1 MKQKA
6 LKLFF
11 LICVLGFSSIQ
22 AQTVNGTITD
32 ALDGTL
38 LPGVNVIIKGTATGV
53 SSNFE
58 GEYSIEVA
66 SADAI
71 LQFSYL
77 GYSTKEI
84 KVNGKSIIN
93 VSLNQSAESLEEVV
107 VTALGI
113 TREKKSLGYSVS
125 EVDGSSVSL
134 AKESNVVNSLS
145 GKVAGVVVTQSTSG
159 PAGGTRVVIRGNN
172 SITGNNQPLYV
183 VDGVPID
190 NSGIGSANGSNQG
203 EFSRSDLGTGISD
216 LNSDDIKSMSVLK
229 GPNAAALYGSRAS
242 NGVILITTK
251 KGNSQGGLGVSLSSN
266 ISFQNPLFLPEYQN
280 EYGAGKDGVFGADLN
295 EVKGNG
301 SWGPKFD
308 GSQQLY
314 YNGENRPYV
323 AQPNNVENFFETGS
337 SVVNTLAISKSNDKS
352 SLRFSY
358 SNSAMKGILP
368 NSEVDRNNFNLR
380 GFSKITDKFS
390 LDAKVTYFL
399 QGAKNRATQGT
410 EGIMAYV
417 YGLNRNIDMNDLKTY
432 QNLDEG
438 YGVISA
444 TNSGGNPYWILNN
457 DKNEDSRRRF
467 TGFAKAQ
474 YDFSDAF
481 KAFVRVGT
489 DAVSHDTESYSA
501 VGHHFYE
508 DGRINYGAND
518 RTETNYD
525 LLLMYNKDIN
535 EDFNLSVNVGANAL
549 HATVKSSNIFGEDF
563 KIPGKYFIGNTDPL
577 KLSVRQSDLI
587 EKKVN
592 SVYGSGSLAYKG
604 MMYLDITGRND
615 WSSALSSENRSYFY
629 KSASLSML
637 LDRMF
642 DFGDSSRINLAKLRV
657 SYANVGNDT
666 DPQQIVN
673 LFDVASNGYLGNITV
688 SRPNI
693 KYSENLRPE
702 DVTSAEFGFEIK
714 ALENRI
720 FADFTYYTITSKDLI
735 FDVPVDPATGF
746 SYFRE
751 NVGEVSNKGFEF
763 MVGGTPISNDNF
775 RWDVSLNLSKNTNE
789 LVSLI
794 DGQDFFQFSST
805 NNGAIDVRAQVGEG
819 FGDIYGKTWKTTDDG
834 QLLLTSTGRPQASDE
849 RTKLG
854 NYQPDMTGGFTN
866 TFNYKDFALNFLID
880 FRIGG
885 EVYSG
890 TDAALDASG
899 VSTKTLQYREG
910 GITVEGVWDD
920 NGTLKPNTTNISA
933 QDYWG
938 AVSGIASEYVI
949 EQTNVRLRE
958 ISLSYNFPKTM
969 LEKTFV
975 KNASLSLTGRNL
987 LFLYKK
993 SDNFDP
999 EASYSTSNFAQ
1010 GVLFYNLPTTSSL
1023 GLNLNVKF

>member
-1 MKQKA
+1 MIQKV

-11 LICVLGFSSIQ
+11 VIFLLGFSSIQ
-22 AQTVNGTITD
+22 AQTVTGTITD
-32 ALDGTL
+32 AMDGTA
-38 LPGVNVIIKGTATGV
+38 LPGVNVVIKGTTIGV
-53 SSNFE
+53 SSDFD
-58 GEYSIEVA
+58 GKYSIDVK
-66 SADAI
+66 SSDAV

-77 GYSTKEI
+77 GYATKEVA
-84 KVNGKSIIN
+84 VNGKTVID
-93 VSLNQSAESLEEVV
+93 VALDQSAESLNEVV

-125 EVDGSSVSL
+125 EIDGSSVSL

-145 GKVAGVVVTQSTSG
+145 GKVAGVVITQSASG

-190 NSGIGSANGSNQG
+190 NSGIGSANGSNG
-203 EFSRSDLGTGISD
+203 SEYNRSDLGTGISD
-216 LNSDDIKSMSVLK
+216 INSDDIESMSVLK

-251 KGNSQGGLGVSLSSN
+251 KGSSQSGLGISLSTN

-280 EYGAGKDGVFGADLN
+280 EYGAGKDGIFGADLN

-323 AQPNNVENFFETGS
+323 AQPDNVENFFETGS
-337 SVVNTLAISKSNDKS
+337 NIVNTLAISKSTENS

-358 SNSAMKGILP
+358 SNSAIQSILP
-368 NSEVDRNNFNLR
+368 NSDVDRNNFNLR

-399 QGAKNRATQGT
+399 QDAKNRASQGT

-417 YGLNRNIDMNDLKTY
+417 YGLNRNIDINDLKTY
-432 QNLDEG
+432 QNLDNG

-444 TNSGGNPYWILNN
+444 TNSGGNPYWILNQ
-457 DKNEDSRRRF
+457 DKNEDSRKRF
-467 TGFAKAQ
+467 SGFAKAQ

-489 DAVSHDTESYSA
+489 DVVSHDTESYSA
-501 VGHHFYE
+501 VGHHFYPA
-508 DGRINYGAND
+508 GRINYTASD
-518 RTETNYD
+518 RSETNYD

-535 EDFNLSVNVGANAL
+535 EDFNLAVNAGANAL
-549 HATVKSSNIFGEDF
+549 HSTVRSSRIAGSDF

-577 KLSVRQSDLI
+577 KLSVGQSDLI

-592 SVYGSGSLAYKG
+592 SVYGSASLAYKG
-604 MMYLDITGRND
+604 MAYLDVTGRND

-642 DFGDSSRINLAKLRV
+642 DFQGSKINLAKLRL

-666 DPQQIVN
+666 DPQQIIN
-673 LFDVASNGYLGNITV
+673 LFNVASNGYLGNTTV

-693 KYSENLRPE
+693 KFSESLRPE
-702 DVTSAEFGFEIK
+702 DVTSTELGFEIK
-714 ALENRI
+714 ALGNRL
-720 FADFTYYTITSKDLI
+720 FADFTYYSITSKDLI
-735 FDVPVDPATGF
+735 FDVPVDPATGY

-751 NVGEVSNKGFEF
+751 NVGEISNKGFEF
-763 MVGGTPISNDNF
+763 LVGGTPIKTEDF
-775 RWDVSLNLSKNTNE
+775 QWDVTFNLSKNENK

-805 NNGAIDVRAQVGEG
+805 NGGNIDVRAQVGDG

-834 QLLLTSTGRPQASDE
+834 QLLLTATGRPQASEE
-849 RTKLG
+849 RVKLG

-866 TFNYKDFALNFLID
+866 TFNYKDFALNFLVD

-890 TDAALDASG
+890 TDAALDARG
-899 VSTKTLQYREG
+899 VTKKTLQYREG

-938 AVSGIASEYVI
+938 AISGIASEYII

-958 ISLSYNFPKTM
+958 ISLSYNFPRAI
-969 LEKTFV
+969 LEKTFI

-987 LFLYKK
+987 FFLYKK

-1023 GLNLNVKF
+1023 GLSLNVKF

>member
-1 MKQKA
+1 MIQKT

-11 LICVLGFSSIQ
+11 LICVLGFSSLQ

-32 ALDGTL
+32 ATDGTL
-38 LPGVNVIIKGTATGV
+38 LPGVNVIIKGTKIGA
-53 SSNFE
+53 SSDFN
-58 GEYSIEVA
+58 GNYSIEVT
-66 SADAI
+66 STDAI

-84 KVNGKSIIN
+84 KVNGKSIMN
-93 VSLNQSAESLEEVV
+93 VSLNQSAESLDEVV

-113 TREKKSLGYSVS
+113 SREKKSLGYSVS

-134 AKESNVVNSLS
+134 AKEANVVNSLS
-145 GKVAGVVVTQSTSG
+145 GKVAGVVITQSASG
-159 PAGGTRVVIRGNN
+159 PAGGTRVIIRGNN

-190 NSGIGSANGSNQG
+190 NSGIGSANGSNT
-203 EFSRSDLGTGISD
+203 SNYNRSDLGTGISD

-251 KGNSQGGLGVSLSSN
+251 KGSNQQGLGISLSTN
-266 ISFQNPLFLPEYQN
+266 ISFQNPLILPEYQN
-280 EYGAGKDGVFGADLN
+280 EYGAGKDGVFATDLT
-295 EVKGNG
+295 ELKGNG

-308 GSQQLY
+308 GSSQLY
-314 YNGENRPYV
+314 YTGENRPYV
-323 AQPNNVENFFETGS
+323 AQPDNVKDFFETGS
-337 SVVNTLAISKSNDKS
+337 SIVNTLAISKSNENS

-358 SNSAMKGILP
+358 SNSTMQSILP

-380 GFSKITDKFS
+380 GFSQLTDKFS

-399 QGAKNRATQGT
+399 QGAKNRPSQGT
-410 EGIMAYV
+410 EGVMAYL
-417 YGLNRNIDMNDLKTY
+417 YGLNRNIDINDLKTY
-432 QNLDEG
+432 QNLDDG

-444 TNSGGNPYWILNN
+444 TNSGGNPYWILYN
-457 DKNEDSRRRF
+457 DKNEDNRKRF
-467 TGFAKAQ
+467 SGFAKAK
-474 YDFSDAF
+474 YDFSDTF

-501 VGHHFYE
+501 VGHHFYPA
-508 DGRINYGAND
+508 GRINYSATD

-549 HATVKSSNIFGEDF
+549 HSTYKSSSIAGEDF
-563 KIPGKYFIGNTDPL
+563 KIPGKYFISNTDPL
-577 KLSVRQSDLI
+577 KLSVGQTDLI

-615 WSSALSSENRSYFY
+615 WSSALSSENRSYLY

-637 LDRMF
+637 LNKMF
-642 DFGDSSRINLAKLRV
+642 DFGASKINLAKLRL

-673 LFDVASNGYLGNITV
+673 LFSVASNGYLGNTTV

-693 KYSENLRPE
+693 KFSESLRPE
-702 DVTSAEFGFEIK
+702 DVTSTEFGFEVK
-714 ALENRI
+714 ALENRL
-720 FADFTYYTITSKDLI
+720 FADFTYYSISSKDLI
-735 FDVPVDPATGF
+735 FDVPVDPATGY

-751 NVGEVSNKGFEF
+751 NVGEVSNKGFEL
-763 MVGGTPISNDNF
+763 MIGGTPIRNDNF
-775 RWDVSLNLSKNTNE
+775 KWDVSLNLSQNTNE

-794 DGQDFFQFSST
+794 DGQDFFEFSTT
-805 NNGAIDVRAQVGEG
+805 NSGAVDVRAQVGEG
-819 FGDIYGKTWKTTDDG
+819 FGDIYGTTWKTTDDG
-834 QLLLTSTGRPQASDE
+834 QLLLTATGRPQASDE
-849 RTKLG
+849 RVKLG
-854 NYQPDMTGGFTN
+854 NYQPDMTGGFSN
-866 TFNYKDFALNFLID
+866 TFNYKDFALNFLLD

-890 TDAALDASG
+890 TDAALDARG
-899 VSTKTLQYREG
+899 VSVKTLQYRED

-920 NGTLKPNTTNISA
+920 GGTLTPNTTNISA

-938 AVSGIASEYVI
+938 AVSGIASEYI
-949 EQTNVRLRE
+949 IDQTNVRLRE
-958 ISLSYNFPKTM
+958 ISLSYNFPNAI

-975 KNASLSLTGRNL
+975 KNASISLTGRNL
-987 LFLYKK
+987 FFLYKK

-1010 GVLFYNLPTTSSL
+1010 GVLYYNLPTTSSI
-1023 GLNLNVKF
+1023 GLSLNVKF

>member
-1 MKQKA
+1 MIQKT

-11 LICVLGFSSIQ
+11 LICVLGFSSLQ

-32 ALDGTL
+32 ATDGTL
-38 LPGVNVIIKGTATGV
+38 LPGVNVIIKGTKIGA
-53 SSNFE
+53 SSDFN
-58 GEYSIEVA
+58 GNYSIEVT
-66 SADAI
+66 STDAI

-84 KVNGKSIIN
+84 KVNGKSIMN
-93 VSLNQSAESLEEVV
+93 VSLNQSAESLDEVV

-113 TREKKSLGYSVS
+113 SREKKSLGYSVS

-134 AKESNVVNSLS
+134 AKEANVVNSLS
-145 GKVAGVVVTQSTSG
+145 GKVAGVVITQSASG
-159 PAGGTRVVIRGNN
+159 PAGGTRVIIRGNN

-190 NSGIGSANGSNQG
+190 NSGIGSANGSNT
-203 EFSRSDLGTGISD
+203 SNYNRSDLGTGISD

-251 KGNSQGGLGVSLSSN
+251 KGSNQQGLGISLSTN
-266 ISFQNPLFLPEYQN
+266 ISFQNPLILPEYQN
-280 EYGAGKDGVFGADLN
+280 EYGAGKDGVFATDLT
-295 EVKGNG
+295 ELKGNG

-308 GSQQLY
+308 GSSQLY
-314 YNGENRPYV
+314 YTGENRPYV
-323 AQPNNVENFFETGS
+323 AQPDNVKDFFETGS
-337 SVVNTLAISKSNDKS
+337 SIVNTLAISKSNENS

-358 SNSAMKGILP
+358 SNSTMQSILP

-380 GFSKITDKFS
+380 GFSQLTDKFS
-390 LDAKVTYFL
+390 LGAKVTYFL
-399 QGAKNRATQGT
+399 QGAKNRPSQGT
-410 EGIMAYV
+410 EGVMAYL
-417 YGLNRNIDMNDLKTY
+417 YGLNRNIDINDLKTY
-432 QNLDEG
+432 QNLDDG

-444 TNSGGNPYWILNN
+444 TNSGGNPYWILYN
-457 DKNEDSRRRF
+457 DKNEDNRKRF
-467 TGFAKAQ
+467 SGFAKAK
-474 YDFSDAF
+474 YDFSDTF

-501 VGHHFYE
+501 VGHHFYPA
-508 DGRINYGAND
+508 GRINYSATD

-549 HATVKSSNIFGEDF
+549 HSTYKSSSIAGEDF
-563 KIPGKYFIGNTDPL
+563 KIPGKYFISNTDPL
-577 KLSVRQSDLI
+577 KLSVGQTDLI

-615 WSSALSSENRSYFY
+615 WSSALSSENRSYLY

-637 LDRMF
+637 LNKMF
-642 DFGDSSRINLAKLRV
+642 DFGASKINLAKLRL

-673 LFDVASNGYLGNITV
+673 LFSVASNGYLGNTTV

-693 KYSENLRPE
+693 KFSESLRPE
-702 DVTSAEFGFEIK
+702 DVTSTEFGFEVK
-714 ALENRI
+714 ALENRL
-720 FADFTYYTITSKDLI
+720 FADFTYYSISSKDLI
-735 FDVPVDPATGF
+735 FDVPVDPATGY

-751 NVGEVSNKGFEF
+751 NVGEVSNKGFEL
-763 MVGGTPISNDNF
+763 MIGGTPIRNDNF
-775 RWDVSLNLSKNTNE
+775 KWDVSLNLSQNTNE

-794 DGQDFFQFSST
+794 DGQDFFEFSTT
-805 NNGAIDVRAQVGEG
+805 NSGAVDVRAQVGEG
-819 FGDIYGKTWKTTDDG
+819 FGDIYGTTWKTTDDG
-834 QLLLTSTGRPQASDE
+834 QLLLTATGRPQASDE
-849 RTKLG
+849 RVKLG
-854 NYQPDMTGGFTN
+854 NYQPDMTGGFSN
-866 TFNYKDFALNFLID
+866 TFNYKDFALNFLLD

-890 TDAALDASG
+890 TDAALDARG
-899 VSTKTLQYREG
+899 VSVKTLQYRED

-920 NGTLKPNTTNISA
+920 DGTLTPNTTNISA

-938 AVSGIASEYVI
+938 AVSGIASEYI
-949 EQTNVRLRE
+949 IDQTNVRLRE
-958 ISLSYNFPKTM
+958 ISLSYNFPNAI

-975 KNASLSLTGRNL
+975 QNASLSLTGRNL
-987 LFLYKK
+987 FFLYKK

-1010 GVLFYNLPTTSSL
+1010 GVLYYNLPTTSSI
-1023 GLNLNVKF
+1023 GLSLNVKF

>member
-1 MKQKA
+1 MIQKT

-11 LICVLGFSSIQ
+11 LICVLGFSSLQ

-32 ALDGTL
+32 ATDGTL
-38 LPGVNVIIKGTATGV
+38 LPGVNVIIKGTKIGA
-53 SSNFE
+53 SSDFN
-58 GEYSIEVA
+58 GNYSIEVT
-66 SADAI
+66 STDAI

-84 KVNGKSIIN
+84 KVNGKSIMN
-93 VSLNQSAESLEEVV
+93 VSLNQSAESLDEVV

-113 TREKKSLGYSVS
+113 SREKKSLGYSVS

-134 AKESNVVNSLS
+134 AKEANVVNSLS
-145 GKVAGVVVTQSTSG
+145 GKVAGVVITQSASG
-159 PAGGTRVVIRGNN
+159 PAGGTRVIIRGNN

-190 NSGIGSANGSNQG
+190 NSGIGSANGSNT
-203 EFSRSDLGTGISD
+203 SNYNRSDLGTGISD

-251 KGNSQGGLGVSLSSN
+251 KGSNQQGLGISLSTN
-266 ISFQNPLFLPEYQN
+266 ISFQNPLILPEYQN
-280 EYGAGKDGVFGADLN
+280 EYGAGKDGVFATDLT
-295 EVKGNG
+295 ELKGNG

-308 GSQQLY
+308 GSSQLY
-314 YNGENRPYV
+314 YTGENRPYV
-323 AQPNNVENFFETGS
+323 AQPDNVKDFFETGS
-337 SVVNTLAISKSNDKS
+337 SIVNTLAISKSNENS

-358 SNSAMKGILP
+358 SNSTMQSILP

-380 GFSKITDKFS
+380 GFSQLTDKFS

-399 QGAKNRATQGT
+399 QGAKNRPSQGT
-410 EGIMAYV
+410 EGVMAYL
-417 YGLNRNIDMNDLKTY
+417 YGLNRNIDINDLKTY
-432 QNLDEG
+432 QNLDDG

-444 TNSGGNPYWILNN
+444 TNSGGNPYWILYN
-457 DKNEDSRRRF
+457 DKNEDNRKRF
-467 TGFAKAQ
+467 SGFAKAK
-474 YDFSDAF
+474 YDFSDTF

-501 VGHHFYE
+501 VGHHFYPA
-508 DGRINYGAND
+508 GRINYSATD

-549 HATVKSSNIFGEDF
+549 HSTYKSSSIAGEDF
-563 KIPGKYFIGNTDPL
+563 KIPGKYFISNTDPL
-577 KLSVRQSDLI
+577 KLSVGQTDLI

-615 WSSALSSENRSYFY
+615 WSSALSSENRSYLY

-637 LDRMF
+637 LNKMF
-642 DFGDSSRINLAKLRV
+642 DFGASKINLAKLRL

-673 LFDVASNGYLGNITV
+673 LFSVASNGYLGNTTV

-693 KYSENLRPE
+693 KFSESLRPE
-702 DVTSAEFGFEIK
+702 DVTSTEFGFEVK
-714 ALENRI
+714 ALENRL
-720 FADFTYYTITSKDLI
+720 FADFTYYSISSKDLI
-735 FDVPVDPATGF
+735 FDVPVDPATGY

-751 NVGEVSNKGFEF
+751 NVGEVSNKGFEL
-763 MVGGTPISNDNF
+763 MIGGTPIRNDNF
-775 RWDVSLNLSKNTNE
+775 KWDVSLNLSQNTNE

-794 DGQDFFQFSST
+794 DGQDFFEFSTT
-805 NNGAIDVRAQVGEG
+805 NSGAVDVRAQVGEG

-834 QLLLTSTGRPQASDE
+834 QLLLTATGRPQASDE
-849 RTKLG
+849 RVKLG
-854 NYQPDMTGGFTN
+854 NYQPDMTGGFSN
-866 TFNYKDFALNFLID
+866 TFNYKDFALNFLLD

-890 TDAALDASG
+890 TDAALDARG
-899 VSTKTLQYREG
+899 VSVKTLQYRED

-920 NGTLKPNTTNISA
+920 GGTLTPNTTNISA

-938 AVSGIASEYVI
+938 AVSGIASEYI
-949 EQTNVRLRE
+949 IDQTNVRLRE
-958 ISLSYNFPKTM
+958 ISLSYNFPNAI

-975 KNASLSLTGRNL
+975 KNASISLTGRNL
-987 LFLYKK
+987 FFLYKK

-1010 GVLFYNLPTTSSL
+1010 GVLYYNLPTTSSI
-1023 GLNLNVKF
+1023 GLSLNVKF

>member
-1 MKQKA
+1 MIQKV
-6 LKLFF
+6 LKLF
-11 LICVLGFSSIQ
+11 LGICILGFSSIQ
-22 AQTVNGTITD
+22 AQTVTGTITD
-32 ALDGTL
+32 ATDGTL
-38 LPGVNVIIKGTATGV
+38 LPGVNVIIKGTKIGA
-53 SSNFE
+53 SSDFN
-58 GEYSIEVA
+58 GNYSIEVT

-113 TREKKSLGYSVS
+113 SREKKSLGYSVS

-134 AKESNVVNSLS
+134 AKEANVVNSLS
-145 GKVAGVVVTQSTSG
+145 GKVAGVVITQSASG
-159 PAGGTRVVIRGNN
+159 PAGGTRVIIRGNN

-190 NSGIGSANGSNQG
+190 NSGIGSANGSGTANYN
-203 EFSRSDLGTGISD
+203 RSDLGTGISD
-216 LNSDDIKSMSVLK
+216 LNSDDIESMSVLK

-251 KGNSQGGLGVSLSSN
+251 KGSNQQGLGVSLSTN

-280 EYGAGKDGVFGADLN
+280 EYGAGKDGVFATDLT
-295 EVKGNG
+295 ELKGNG

-308 GSQQLY
+308 GSSQLY
-314 YNGENRPYV
+314 YTGENRPYV
-323 AQPNNVENFFETGS
+323 AQPDNVKDFFETGS
-337 SVVNTLAISKSNDKS
+337 SIVNTLAISKSNENS

-358 SNSAMKGILP
+358 SNSTMQSILP

-380 GFSKITDKFS
+380 GFSQLTDKFS

-399 QGAKNRATQGT
+399 QGAKNRPSQGT

-417 YGLNRNIDMNDLKTY
+417 YGLNRNIDINDLKTY

-457 DKNEDSRRRF
+457 DKNEDNRKRF
-467 TGFAKAQ
+467 SGFAKAQ
-474 YDFSDAF
+474 YDFSDTF

-501 VGHHFYE
+501 VGHHFYPS
-508 DGRINYGAND
+508 GRINYSATD

-525 LLLMYNKDIN
+525 LLLMYNNDIN

-549 HATVKSSNIFGEDF
+549 HSTYKSSRIAGEDF

-577 KLSVRQSDLI
+577 KLSVGQTDLI

-615 WSSALSSENRSYFY
+615 WSSALSSENRSYLY

-637 LDRMF
+637 LNKMF
-642 DFGDSSRINLAKLRV
+642 DFGDSKINLAKLRL

-673 LFDVASNGYLGNITV
+673 LFNVASNGYLGNTTV

-693 KYSENLRPE
+693 KFSESLRPE
-702 DVTSAEFGFEIK
+702 DVTSTEFGFEVK
-714 ALENRI
+714 ALENRL
-720 FADFTYYTITSKDLI
+720 FADFTYYSISSKDLI
-735 FDVPVDPATGF
+735 FDVPVDPATGY

-751 NVGEVSNKGFEF
+751 NVGEVSNKGFEL
-763 MVGGTPISNDNF
+763 MIGGTPIRNDNF
-775 RWDVSLNLSKNTNE
+775 KWDVSLNLSQNTNE

-794 DGQDFFQFSST
+794 DGQDFFEFSTT

-834 QLLLTSTGRPQASDE
+834 QLLLTATGRPQASDE
-849 RTKLG
+849 RVKLG
-854 NYQPDMTGGFTN
+854 NYQPDMTGGFSN
-866 TFNYKDFALNFLID
+866 TFNYKDFALNFLLD

-890 TDAALDASG
+890 TDAALDSRG
-899 VSTKTLQYREG
+899 VSVKTLQYRED
-910 GITVEGVWDD
+910 GITVDGVWDD
-920 NGTLKPNTTNISA
+920 NGTLTPNTTNISA
-933 QDYWG
+933 QDYWS

-958 ISLSYNFPKTM
+958 ISLSYNFPNAI

-987 LFLYKK
+987 FFLYKK

-1010 GVLFYNLPTTSSL
+1010 GVLFYNLPTTSSI
-1023 GLNLNVKF
+1023 GLSLNVKF

>member
-1 MKQKA
+1 MIQKT

-11 LICVLGFSSIQ
+11 LICVLGFSSLQ

-32 ALDGTL
+32 ATDGTL
-38 LPGVNVIIKGTATGV
+38 LPGVNVIIKGTKIGA
-53 SSNFE
+53 SSDFN
-58 GEYSIEVA
+58 GNYSIEVT
-66 SADAI
+66 STDAI

-84 KVNGKSIIN
+84 KVNGKSIMN
-93 VSLNQSAESLEEVV
+93 VSLNQSAESLDEVV

-113 TREKKSLGYSVS
+113 SREKKSLGYSVS

-134 AKESNVVNSLS
+134 AKEANVVNSLS
-145 GKVAGVVVTQSTSG
+145 GKVAGVVITQSASG
-159 PAGGTRVVIRGNN
+159 PAGGTRVIIRGNN

-190 NSGIGSANGSNQG
+190 NSGIGSANGSNT
-203 EFSRSDLGTGISD
+203 SNYNRSDLGTGISD

-251 KGNSQGGLGVSLSSN
+251 KGSNQQGLGISLSTN
-266 ISFQNPLFLPEYQN
+266 ISFQNPLILPEYQN
-280 EYGAGKDGVFGADLN
+280 EYGAGKDGVFATDLT
-295 EVKGNG
+295 ELKGNG

-308 GSQQLY
+308 GSSQLY
-314 YNGENRPYV
+314 YTGENRPYV
-323 AQPNNVENFFETGS
+323 AQPDNVKDFFETGS
-337 SVVNTLAISKSNDKS
+337 SIVNTLAISKSNENS

-358 SNSAMKGILP
+358 SNSTMQSILP

-380 GFSKITDKFS
+380 GFSQLTDKFS

-399 QGAKNRATQGT
+399 QGAKNRPSQGT
-410 EGIMAYV
+410 EGVMAYL
-417 YGLNRNIDMNDLKTY
+417 YGLNRNIDINDLKTY
-432 QNLDEG
+432 QNLDDG

-444 TNSGGNPYWILNN
+444 TNSGGNPYWILYN
-457 DKNEDSRRRF
+457 DKNEDNRKRF
-467 TGFAKAQ
+467 SGFAKAK
-474 YDFSDAF
+474 YDFSDTF

-501 VGHHFYE
+501 VGHHFYPA
-508 DGRINYGAND
+508 GRINYSATD

-549 HATVKSSNIFGEDF
+549 HSTYKSSSIAGEDF
-563 KIPGKYFIGNTDPL
+563 KIPGKYFISNTDPL
-577 KLSVRQSDLI
+577 KLSVGQTDLI

-615 WSSALSSENRSYFY
+615 WSSALSSENRSYLY

-637 LDRMF
+637 LNKMF
-642 DFGDSSRINLAKLRV
+642 DFGASKINLAKLRL

-673 LFDVASNGYLGNITV
+673 LFSVASNGYLGNTTV

-693 KYSENLRPE
+693 KFSESLRPE
-702 DVTSAEFGFEIK
+702 DVTSTEFGFEVK
-714 ALENRI
+714 ALENRL
-720 FADFTYYTITSKDLI
+720 FADFTYYSISSKDLI
-735 FDVPVDPATGF
+735 FDVPVDPATGY

-751 NVGEVSNKGFEF
+751 NVGEVSNKGFEL
-763 MVGGTPISNDNF
+763 MIGGTPIRNDNF
-775 RWDVSLNLSKNTNE
+775 KWDVSLNLSQNTNE

-794 DGQDFFQFSST
+794 DGQDFFEFSTT
-805 NNGAIDVRAQVGEG
+805 NSGAVDVRAQVGEG
-819 FGDIYGKTWKTTDDG
+819 FGDIYGTTWKTTDDG
-834 QLLLTSTGRPQASDE
+834 QLLLTATGRPQASDE
-849 RTKLG
+849 RVKLG
-854 NYQPDMTGGFTN
+854 NYQPDMTGGFSN
-866 TFNYKDFALNFLID
+866 TFNYKDFALNFLLD

-890 TDAALDASG
+890 TDAALDARG
-899 VSTKTLQYREG
+899 VSVKTLQYRED

-920 NGTLKPNTTNISA
+920 GGTLTPNTTNISA

-938 AVSGIASEYVI
+938 AVSGIASEYI
-949 EQTNVRLRE
+949 IDQTNVRLRE
-958 ISLSYNFPKTM
+958 ISLSYNFPNAI

-975 KNASLSLTGRNL
+975 QNASLSLTGRNL
-987 LFLYKK
+987 FFLYKK

-1010 GVLFYNLPTTSSL
+1010 GVLYYNLPTTSSI
-1023 GLNLNVKF
+1023 GLSLNVKF

>member
-1 MKQKA
+1 MIQKT

-11 LICVLGFSSIQ
+11 LICVLGFSSLQ

-32 ALDGTL
+32 ATDGTL
-38 LPGVNVIIKGTATGV
+38 LPGVNVIIKGTKIGA
-53 SSNFE
+53 SSDFN
-58 GEYSIEVA
+58 GNYSIEVT
-66 SADAI
+66 STDAI

-84 KVNGKSIIN
+84 KVNGKSIMN
-93 VSLNQSAESLEEVV
+93 VSLNQSAESLDEVV

-113 TREKKSLGYSVS
+113 SREKKSLGYSVS

-134 AKESNVVNSLS
+134 AKEANVVNSLS
-145 GKVAGVVVTQSTSG
+145 GKVAGVVITQSASG
-159 PAGGTRVVIRGNN
+159 PAGGTRVIIRGNN

-190 NSGIGSANGSNQG
+190 NSGIGSANGSNT
-203 EFSRSDLGTGISD
+203 SNYNRSDLGTGISD

-251 KGNSQGGLGVSLSSN
+251 KGSNQQGLGISLSTN
-266 ISFQNPLFLPEYQN
+266 ISFQNPLILPEYQN
-280 EYGAGKDGVFGADLN
+280 EYGAGKDGVFATDLT
-295 EVKGNG
+295 ELKGNG

-308 GSQQLY
+308 GSSQLY
-314 YNGENRPYV
+314 YTGENRPYV
-323 AQPNNVENFFETGS
+323 AQPDNVKDFFETGS
-337 SVVNTLAISKSNDKS
+337 SIVNTLAISKSNENS

-358 SNSAMKGILP
+358 SNSTMQSILP

-380 GFSKITDKFS
+380 GFSQLTDKFS

-399 QGAKNRATQGT
+399 QGAKNRPSQGT
-410 EGIMAYV
+410 EGVMAYL
-417 YGLNRNIDMNDLKTY
+417 YGLNRNIDINDLKTY
-432 QNLDEG
+432 QNLDDG

-444 TNSGGNPYWILNN
+444 TNSGGNPYWILYN
-457 DKNEDSRRRF
+457 DKNEDNRKRF
-467 TGFAKAQ
+467 SGFAKAK
-474 YDFSDAF
+474 YDFSDTF

-501 VGHHFYE
+501 VGHHFYPA
-508 DGRINYGAND
+508 GRINYSATD

-549 HATVKSSNIFGEDF
+549 HSTYKSSSIAGEDF
-563 KIPGKYFIGNTDPL
+563 KIPGKYFISNTDPL
-577 KLSVRQSDLI
+577 KLSVGQTDLI

-615 WSSALSSENRSYFY
+615 WSSALSSENRSYLY

-637 LDRMF
+637 LNKMF
-642 DFGDSSRINLAKLRV
+642 DFGASKINLAKLRL

-673 LFDVASNGYLGNITV
+673 LFSVASNGYLGNTTV
-688 SRPNI
+688 SLPNI
-693 KYSENLRPE
+693 KFSESLRPE
-702 DVTSAEFGFEIK
+702 DVTSTEFGFEVK
-714 ALENRI
+714 ALENRL
-720 FADFTYYTITSKDLI
+720 FADFTYYSISSKDLI
-735 FDVPVDPATGF
+735 FDVPVDPATGY

-751 NVGEVSNKGFEF
+751 NVGEVSNKGFEL
-763 MVGGTPISNDNF
+763 MIGGTPIRNDNF
-775 RWDVSLNLSKNTNE
+775 KWDVSLNLSQNTNE

-794 DGQDFFQFSST
+794 DGQDFFEFSTT
-805 NNGAIDVRAQVGEG
+805 NSGAVDVRAQVGEG
-819 FGDIYGKTWKTTDDG
+819 FGDIYGTTWKTTDDG
-834 QLLLTSTGRPQASDE
+834 QLLLTATGRPQASDE
-849 RTKLG
+849 RVKLG
-854 NYQPDMTGGFTN
+854 NYQPDMTGGFSN
-866 TFNYKDFALNFLID
+866 TFNYKDFALNFLLD

-890 TDAALDASG
+890 TDAALDARG
-899 VSTKTLQYREG
+899 VSVKTLQYRED

-920 NGTLKPNTTNISA
+920 GGTLTPNTTNISA

-938 AVSGIASEYVI
+938 AVSGIASEYI
-949 EQTNVRLRE
+949 IDQTNVRLRE
-958 ISLSYNFPKTM
+958 ISLSYNFPNAI

-975 KNASLSLTGRNL
+975 KNASISLTGRNL
-987 LFLYKK
+987 FFLYKK

-1010 GVLFYNLPTTSSL
+1010 GVLYYNLPTTSSI
-1023 GLNLNVKF
+1023 GLSLNVKF